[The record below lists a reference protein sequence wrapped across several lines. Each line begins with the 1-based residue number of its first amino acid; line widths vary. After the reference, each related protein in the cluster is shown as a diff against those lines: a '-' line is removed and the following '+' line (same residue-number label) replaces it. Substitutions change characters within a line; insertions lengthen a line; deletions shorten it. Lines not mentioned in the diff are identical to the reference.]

1 MSVDENAPDIDITN
15 IVSTGMKRKL
25 KKKLKRLQGQ
35 DLDDDE
41 IFHGL
46 QKAQRK
52 IHKSHDRTLFG
63 GTSGLVDRRKKRM
76 SKLKAN
82 RVKQKNQI
90 LQKME

>member
-46 QKAQRK
+46 LNVKFTNLTIVHYLAE
-52 IHKSHDRTLFG
+52 
-63 GTSGLVDRRKKRM
+63 LVD
-76 SKLKAN
+76 
-82 RVKQKNQI
+82 
-90 LQKME
+90 